1 MLTRPSMDQIDLSQ
15 SGIYIVILKNKIP
28 ISSYASDKR
37 RAHLGTPLKRGHI
50 KVGKAKNLMNRRK
63 NYIKTFGNDSFE
75 FLPVLNTPDIDE
87 IERSIKLALK
97 DYRIIGSGGRRLEW
111 MHGVELEYLIRVIK
125 SHQNL

>member
-1 MLTRPSMDQIDLSQ
+1 MPTRPSMNQIDLSQ

-50 KVGKAKNLMNRRK
+50 KVGKAKNLTNRRK
-63 NYIKTFGNDSFE
+63 NYIKTFGNESFD
-75 FLPVLNTPDIDE
+75 FLPIFNTPDIDE
-87 IERSIKLALK
+87 VERRIKLALK
-97 DYRIIGSGGRRLEW
+97 NHRIIGSRGRRLEW
-111 MHGVELEYLIRVIK
+111 MYDIEPDYLIQVVK